1 MVSLLVA
8 TVRESHNSFPN
19 LLPHIFTLERIS
31 FVTILIGI
39 LIGMSLRTLLLMRA
53 KEREVRSCF

>member
-8 TVRESHNSFPN
+8 TVRDSHNSFPN

-31 FVTILIGI
+31 FVTILIG
-39 LIGMSLRTLLLMRA
+39 MSLRTLLLMRA